1 MDGNTPGWERS
12 ENMLI
17 PIPTEKVK
25 LECLGLGL
33 FATVDSV
40 AARAKHAA
48 TFPKV
53 TLRVSDDFQKG
64 DIVYWLN
71 EAGKRIRKT
80 QVREVSWRHG
90 VNKIVVGAIPRAKSR
105 R

>member
-1 MDGNTPGWERS
+1 MRTPK
-12 ENMLI
+12 
-17 PIPTEKVK
+17 PTEEIKI
-25 LECLGLGL
+25 ECLGLGL

-40 AARAKHAA
+40 AKSSKQEA

-53 TLRVSDDFQKG
+53 TLRVPDDFQKG
-64 DIVYWLN
+64 DIVWWLS

-80 QVREVSWRHG
+80 QVRKVSGHLG
-90 VNKIVVGAIPRAKSR
+90 VKKIVVGAIPRAKSR